1 MTSRT
6 ERLTL
11 SVSEAAEELGI
22 CVKQCYALTHVEG
35 FPAIRIGHRIRVSKD
50 GLREWVRNNEG
61 NRLEVAAQ

>member
-1 MTSRT
+1 MTERT

-11 SVSEAAEELGI
+11 SVTEAAAELGI
-22 CVKQCYALTHVEG
+22 CSKQCYALTHVEG

-61 NRLEVAAQ
+61 NRLEVAQ